1 MKHCKFTE
9 LKDDLLATKVPG
21 NVVAKRYVSKEILKQ
36 FDTFEIGEVIT
47 DKGFI
52 SGLVSKKGAKK
63 SEVKIEILEGQK
75 GRLLSDGEF
84 LFPPGTKFKVVSKEP
99 PILQV
104 IGVVDDEV
112 ISGSEVVAKKS
123 AEKAARKVAGAELKP
138 VKFNITADMV
148 RNDEYGT
155 LDTSIESKAVLEEI
169 AEHFS
174 YQGTLTNEV
183 RRAYNDYAG
192 EYYDY
197 INRKLRG
204 KEKEWWEDSQK
215 VSKLMEEDL
224 RKNVLQNDYLVKRK
238 IGNSFFKEA
247 AEMKIGEEIKDPAFM
262 STSLNPISPA
272 QLKEARTILI
282 EIPKGTNGRYIAKDS
297 GIPGETEILLPPNT
311 WLKLVSR
318 DDGILRFRVVDSQ
331 PAPTKVKVP
340 EKPKEIEK
348 KVAKFEH
355 FDFGLTPETALAQG
369 DEIVDF
375 IDDHF
380 FYQDDLFNAEK
391 DAFTRYAFED
401 YKEINSWLRGTGPLF
416 TNGMQEKISMMQN
429 TLLKSKTETNY
440 LVKRNL
446 FKKLEDIW
454 SDAKVGDIV
463 TDKGFGSTSLHRIT
477 EKELKSGTTVE
488 IEVPKGSNARYIG
501 ELSDWKEDELELL
514 LASNTKF
521 KILSLDP
528 PRLRV
533 VGVSNADVGSIKKKV
548 KEVKTEPELEFMDFG
563 VKVDD
568 LEDGPFG
575 HLDGFGNGIALLED
589 IDKHFKYQKKLTK
602 EQKDPIWAYTRED
615 IYKPANYHLR
625 KGANLPDSVIASG
638 FTEETLSDLN
648 KTLRDN
654 VLKHNYLVKREFGED
669 FTKEISKLDIGEEFD
684 DFGFTST
691 SVLPLSKSQ
700 ISAKNTV
707 LIEIPEGM
715 RGRSISRQSFAE
727 LEAELLLPAGSRFQ
741 VVGRENGITRV
752 RLVDQRL
759 DKSIEELK
767 ELARANAVSK
777 KQPSAP
783 AVSEKVKKEIEEGAK
798 KAKEKI
804 KEKASK
810 KPSGGYKPVDFG
822 IKPSQLDDSK
832 FGELKDASVPGSEGN
847 KILRK
852 VDDHFTEYQVI
863 ADDAEQLAIGSYTF
877 TSHSDINYFLRHGGE
892 LAEEYKVELLEL
904 KSILKRSVLQNDYVV
919 KRAFGENSIKEIK
932 KLQVGDVMG
941 DKGIIST
948 SLNPIS
954 KEQIEEGLTVLLELP
969 KGTHGRYIG
978 ESSGLPGELEVL
990 LADRTKFKLVSIE
1003 DGIYRFRA
1011 IGQIDEAV
1019 EDIVGVKVVAKKAK
1033 EEAEELAAKKAK
1045 EESKAKALAAKKEKE
1060 EAEAKELE
1068 AKKAKEEA
1076 SAAVLAAK
1084 KEKEK
1089 RVEEKKA
1096 IEEKAAGDFNPE
1108 EFPFLVADDDIF
1120 EATPIPKEHLKILS
1134 KEFADQREPSKEG
1147 KGAIK
1152 KYTDDQT
1159 YNELLRSQRSYKDW
1173 TFSQVLTVDEL
1184 RNTLYASELKK
1195 DLLLTRSG
1203 LFPDLD
1209 VGEKFVDRGI
1219 ISTTLKPIHPKD
1231 VQQFQIEAPA
1241 GSRGLYFGNITKF
1254 TEEAEIGLSP
1264 DTVFEVIQKADP
1276 AKGIPMRVRVAG
1288 IEKHSEE
1295 ILKAWAEVVEAAKK
1309 KDKKAMIAAAKKW
1322 DEAKFD
1328 AIPKEKVAAL
1338 TKEAEDLMKKVDEID
1353 PDITFSEDPEHFSW
1367 LFKELIS
1374 EKGIDKGWSADE
1386 LLAKFEEKI
1395 KESIGWSFEL
1405 QRDKV
1410 LGGGLSLRLG
1420 LGVDSL
1426 KMRDIQKKIVSDKT
1440 KELATSGKWKDAEVT
1455 YIKQHSDSILYE
1467 AIELIKKDIPGA
1479 VGSNPKRQ
1487 KMFLAKIEEILRRKA
1502 ELVKK
1507 TPPPKG
1513 LDDKISEKFTSPTVN
1528 KKEPSKEAKEAMDK
1542 YKGATEKELKDANDE
1557 LRKGDG
1563 KFSQCKI

>member
-331 PAPTKVKVP
+331 PAPPKAKVP
-340 EKPKEIEK
+340 EKPKEVLAKAK
-348 KVAKFEH
+348 KEVEEGAKK
-355 FDFGLTPETALAQG
+355 A
-369 DEIVDF
+369 
-375 IDDHF
+375 
-380 FYQDDLFNAEK
+380 K
-391 DAFTRYAFED
+391 
-401 YKEINSWLRGTGPLF
+401 
-416 TNGMQEKISMMQN
+416 EKIGG
-429 TLLKSKTETNY
+429 
-440 LVKRNL
+440 R
-446 FKKLEDIW
+446 KLEF
-454 SDAKVGDIV
+454 V
-463 TDKGFGSTSLHRIT
+463 
-477 EKELKSGTTVE
+477 
-488 IEVPKGSNARYIG
+488 
-501 ELSDWKEDELELL
+501 
-514 LASNTKF
+514 
-521 KILSLDP
+521 
-528 PRLRV
+528 
-533 VGVSNADVGSIKKKV
+533 
-548 KEVKTEPELEFMDFG
+548 DFG

-625 KGANLPDSVIASG
+625 KGENLPDSVIASG

-691 SVLPLSKSQ
+691 SVLPLSKAQ
-700 ISAKNTV
+700 IAAKNTV

-727 LEAELLLPAGSRFQ
+727 LEAELLLPAGGRFR

-783 AVSEKVKKEIEEGAK
+783 VVSEKVKKEIEEGAK

-822 IKPSQLDDSK
+822 IKSSQLDDSK

-1353 PDITFSEDPEHFSW
+1353 PDITFSEDPEHFAGMFS
-1367 LFKELIS
+1367 ELIS
-1374 EKGIDKGWSADE
+1374 ENTGWSADE
-1386 LLAKFEEKI
+1386 LLAEFAENI

-1405 QRDKV
+1405 QRGKI
-1410 LGGGLSLRLG
+1410 LGPGLSLRLG

-1426 KMRDIQKKIVSDKT
+1426 KMRDIQKKIISDKT
-1440 KELATSGKWKDAEVT
+1440 KELETSGKWKDAEVT
-1455 YIKQHSDSILYE
+1455 YIKQHSDPILYE

-1502 ELVKK
+1502 ESAKK

-1542 YKGATEKELKDANDE
+1542 YKGATEKELKDANEE
-1557 LRKGDG
+1557 LRNGDA